1 MFPFATV
8 MIAVTVLLAA
18 RIKPC
23 GILIVLVASLAIV
36 AIETGSDSS
45 HSRTHVKITQNLE
58 SPHAHRS

>member
-1 MFPFATV
+1 

-36 AIETGSDSS
+36 AIETGSGSS
-45 HSRTHVKITQNLE
+45 PSHTHVKITQNFE
-58 SPHAHRS
+58 SPRAHWS